1 MSRHGNIGNIGTKAG
16 VHMHTIVENVV
27 LDILEHHLAHLC
39 DIELVSETIQARYI
53 NDRV

>member
-1 MSRHGNIGNIGTKAG
+1 MYSR
-16 VHMHTIVENVV
+16 VV
-27 LDILEHHLAHLC
+27 LDIIIEHHLAHLC